1 MCSCR
6 GPGVFGYRYQMA
18 ELLATDR
25 LVLRDWTEDDAEAA
39 LTIYGAPEVAQWL
52 IPAMELIPD
61 TAAMRRLLTQWAHE
75 RDTAEPATG
84 RWAIVLREDGRV
96 IGGATLRRLPV
107 PGNDVEI
114 AWQLDPVHWGR
125 GYATEA
131 GLGLARYAFDQDVD
145 ELFAVSRPRN
155 TRAAATARRMG
166 MQWVGETDKYYGM
179 RLEVY
184 RLRRS
189 DLRDDRDG

>member
-1 MCSCR
+1 
-6 GPGVFGYRYQMA
+6 MA
-18 ELLATDR
+18 ELLSTDR
-25 LVLRDWTEDDAEAA
+25 LMLRDWTEDDAEAA
-39 LTIYGAPEVAQWL
+39 LTTYGAPEVTQWL
-52 IPAMELIPD
+52 IPAMEPIPD
-61 TAAMRRLLTQWAHE
+61 AAAMRHLLAQWAHE
-75 RDTAEPATG
+75 RDTVEPATG

-131 GLGLARYAFDQDVD
+131 ALGLARYAFDQDVD
-145 ELFAVSRPRN
+145 ELFAVSQPRN
-155 TRAAATARRMG
+155 TRAAATARRTG

-189 DLRDDRDG
+189 DLRDDRDD